1 VTGTAKADPAG
12 ADRQAGAGPLAGV
25 DRLTV
30 SDGRPDRGR
39 ASANGPMRT
48 RGHDRAVASIRG
60 MVAGRVPHAIL
71 ISGPAGI
78 GKTTLA
84 LDLAAG
90 LLCDDPDPLARPCR
104 ACRGCRLVE
113 RGRHPDVHR
122 LAPSGPGDQIRIGT
136 RDRPEDGT
144 VRRLASD
151 LVLMSV
157 EGGPRIA
164 IVERADRLTDDAQT
178 ALLKTLEE
186 PPAGVTI
193 VLCADDE
200 DRLLPTVR
208 SRAARIRL
216 GPVAVREIEL
226 ILGDAGVAEPPLA
239 ARLARIAAGRPGAAR
254 TLARAPDALAARD
267 EIARSLLD
275 LLAAGPAL
283 RLAAVRDL
291 TARATDVARALD
303 RATLAADDAENGAGG
318 EPAKRGRTKA
328 KGPAA
333 TRAGTVAPP
342 APIPGDDDDERDAAE
357 EPGAGKT
364 AVPAAERRRAAAIL
378 VGLWRELARDLLL
391 VALGEERQVRD
402 PGLLDDLRVAAANL
416 DLAAERAPSSER
428 APDRAA
434 GPAPDPVLVRSP
446 DPAAGL
452 GGFLGRLDAAGELLE
467 ANVRPELVLDT
478 LLLHWPRAAR

>member
-1 VTGTAKADPAG
+1 VGDAGGVVSGTF
-12 ADRQAGAGPLAGV
+12 
-25 DRLTV
+25 
-30 SDGRPDRGR
+30 
-39 ASANGPMRT
+39 RT
-48 RGHDRAVASIRG
+48 RGHDRAVAIVRG
-60 MVAGRVPHAIL
+60 MIAGRVPHAIL
-71 ISGPAGI
+71 VSGPAGI

-90 LLCDDPDPLARPCR
+90 LLCDDPDPPARPCR

-151 LVLMSV
+151 LVLMAV

-208 SRAARIRL
+208 SRSARIRL
-216 GPVAVREIEL
+216 GPVATRDIEG
-226 ILGDAGVAEPPLA
+226 ILADAGVAEPPLA
-239 ARLARIAAGRPGAAR
+239 ARLARISAGRPGVAR
-254 TLARAPDALAARD
+254 ILARAPDAVAARD
-267 EIARSLLD
+267 EIARTLLD
-275 LLAAGPAL
+275 LLAGGTAP

-291 TARATDVARALD
+291 TARATDLARALD
-303 RATLAADDAENGAGG
+303 RATRAEDGVDDGSGAT
-318 EPAKRGRTKA
+318 AKRGRGKI
-328 KGPAA
+328 AA
-333 TRAGTVAPP
+333 VGASRTSSTGAAEAGSNGSGGSSAGDETG
-342 APIPGDDDDERDAAE
+342 GDDTDPAD

-364 AVPAAERRRAAAIL
+364 AVPAAERRRAATVL
-378 VGLWRELARDLLL
+378 VGLWRELARDLLVVL
-391 VALGEERQVRD
+391 LGEERQIRD
-402 PGLLDDLRVAAANL
+402 QALLDDLRAAAAGFG
-416 DLAAERAPSSER
+416 AATGARGAS
-428 APDRAA
+428 
-434 GPAPDPVLVRSP
+434 
-446 DPAAGL
+446 L
-452 GGFLGRLDAAGELLE
+452 GAFLGRLDLAGELLE
-467 ANVRPELVLDT
+467 ANVRPELVLDS
-478 LLLHWPRAAR
+478 LVLHWPHATAP

>member
-12 ADRQAGAGPLAGV
+12 VDRQAGAGPRAGA

-30 SDGRPDRGR
+30 SDGRPDRGHP
-39 ASANGPMRT
+39 SANGPMRT
-48 RGHDRAVASIRG
+48 RGHDRAIASIRG

-71 ISGPAGI
+71 VSGPAGI

-303 RATLAADDAENGAGG
+303 RATVAADDAEDGAGS
-318 EPAKRGRTKA
+318 EPAKRGRAKA
-328 KGPAA
+328 KGSAA
-333 TRAGTVAPP
+333 TRAGTVAPS
-342 APIPGDDDDERDAAE
+342 AAGPGDDEDEDDDSDAVE
-357 EPGAGKT
+357 EPGARKT
-364 AVPAAERRRAAAIL
+364 AVPAAERRRAATIL

-391 VALGEERQVRD
+391 VTLGEERQVRD

-416 DLAAERAPSSER
+416 GLGAGSER
-428 APDRAA
+428 VSGTERM
-434 GPAPDPVLVRSP
+434 P

-452 GGFLGRLDAAGELLE
+452 GGFLGRLDTAGELLE

-478 LLLHWPRAAR
+478 LLLHWPRAVR

>member
-1 VTGTAKADPAG
+1 
-12 ADRQAGAGPLAGV
+12 
-25 DRLTV
+25 
-30 SDGRPDRGR
+30 
-39 ASANGPMRT
+39 
-48 RGHDRAVASIRG
+48 

-78 GKTTLA
+78 GKTTLS

-90 LLCDDPDPLARPCR
+90 LLCDDPDPRVRPCR

-157 EGGPRIA
+157 EGGARIA
-164 IVERADRLTDDAQT
+164 IVERADRMTDDAQT

-193 VLCADDE
+193 ILCADDE
-200 DRLLPTVR
+200 DRLMPTVR

-216 GPVAVREIEL
+216 GPVAVREIEA
-226 ILGDAGVAEPPLA
+226 ILADAGVGEPPLA
-239 ARLARIAAGRPGAAR
+239 ARLARVAAGRPGAAR

-267 EIARSLLD
+267 EIARMLLD
-275 LLAAGPAL
+275 LLAAETAA

-291 TARATDVARALD
+291 TTRATDVARGLD
-303 RATLAADDAENGAGG
+303 RATLLDTGSEGGATVA
-318 EPAKRGRTKA
+318 PARRGRAGK
-328 KGPAA
+328 
-333 TRAGTVAPP
+333 GTVAAATEATRIGTGPSGP
-342 APIPGDDDDERDAAE
+342 EDGSGADDDSLD
-357 EPGAGKT
+357 EPGGAKT
-364 AVPAAERRRAAAIL
+364 SVPAAERRRAAGIV

-391 VALGEERQVRD
+391 VTLGEDRQVRD
-402 PGLLDDLRVAAANL
+402 PALLDDLRVAAATL
-416 DLAAERAPSSER
+416 GQLHAT
-428 APDRAA
+428 
-434 GPAPDPVLVRSP
+434 DPVRP
-446 DPAAGL
+446 DPAFNGATGAGDAL
-452 GGFLGRLDAAGELLE
+452 GRFLGRLDEAGELLE
-467 ANVRPELVLDT
+467 ANVRPELVLDA
-478 LLLHWPRAAR
+478 LLLHWPRAIVP